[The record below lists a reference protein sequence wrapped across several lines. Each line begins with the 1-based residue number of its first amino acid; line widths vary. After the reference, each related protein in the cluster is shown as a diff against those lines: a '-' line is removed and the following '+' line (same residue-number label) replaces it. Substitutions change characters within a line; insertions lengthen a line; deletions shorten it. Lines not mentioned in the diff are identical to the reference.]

1 MIKEIPYGI
10 SFICSIF
17 AIRINNTFIIMYIRG
32 WYALILLIFT
42 CLLIGCDGNQKKIS
56 EIDQKLTV
64 LYDRGCDISDS
75 LEFRLEF
82 ESALSNPRTFFNH
95 LDSLSTRMKIKQFND
110 IKSYEL
116 AMPECTKVSE
126 SFVVQSDEDCI
137 YIQYQGED
145 KNAYWLKIAE
155 INEGR
160 AMYRTKEWVR
170 DIYTLDE
177 QGKKYYAVVTFLYNE
192 EDELQTE
199 EDSGGMIRVY
209 RKDGNVLVKTNELFP
224 SRNMFNE
231 VLSLRM
237 DNFAF
242 DPKTK
247 TVSYDE
253 YGYTPGVDGDMKVI
267 GRIEW
272 QLRYH

>member
-17 AIRINNTFIIMYIRG
+17 AIIMNNTFIIMYIRE
-32 WYALILLIFT
+32 WYVLILLIFI
-42 CLLIGCDGNQKKIS
+42 CLLIGCDDNQKKIS

-82 ESALSNPRTFFNH
+82 ESALSDPRIFFNH
-95 LDSLSTRMKIKQFND
+95 LDSLSTRRKIKQFN
-110 IKSYEL
+110 
-116 AMPECTKVSE
+116 
-126 SFVVQSDEDCI
+126 QSDEDCI

-160 AMYRTKEWVR
+160 AIYRTKEWVR

-253 YGYTPGVDGDMKVI
+253 YGYTPGVDGDMKII